1 MEVLFVLLALLFL
14 LVFWRI
20 VPQPD
25 IDRPHLVSTPSARGG
40 LTLRLVRNLL
50 AGLFFV
56 GVLLSAFFDPSETG
70 TESRGAMIS
79 TFFVWIAVILMLRM
93 PRAVA
98 EATGTVADGN
108 SASRGGYQLQWGDR
122 TLTYDL
128 RGAIERWVTRL
139 VFLVM
144 LAHALAVVL
153 P

>member
-1 MEVLFVLLALLFL
+1 MEVLFALLVLIFL
-14 LVFWRI
+14 LLLWQLA
-20 VPQPD
+20 PKPD
-25 IDRPHLVSTPSARGG
+25 IDRPHLVSTRSARGG

-56 GVLLSAFFDPSETG
+56 GVILSAFFDSSETSN
-70 TESRGAMIS
+70 ESRGAIIGA
-79 TFFVWIAVILMLRM
+79 FILWSGIILLFRT
-93 PRAVA
+93 PTLIA
-98 EATGTVADGN
+98 EATGTGADGN
-108 SASRGGYQLQWGDR
+108 PASRGGYQLQWGAR

-139 VFLVM
+139 VFLIM